1 MIYKIKITS
10 QFKRDYKLC
19 LKRGLNVREL
29 KEIVRVLQNGT
40 ELPEIYLD
48 HQLQSSKSYSD
59 CRELHIKPNWLL
71 IYKYGEI
78 DSLYLIRTGTHSDL
92 FK

>member
-1 MIYKIKITS
+1 MIYTIKSTS
-10 QFKRDYKLC
+10 QFKKDYKLC

-29 KEIVRVLQNGT
+29 KEIVRILQNGT

-48 HQLQSSKSYSD
+48 HELQKSKNYSN

-71 IYKYGEI
+71 IYKYCDGSI
-78 DSLYLIRTGTHSDL
+78 IHLIRTGTHSDL